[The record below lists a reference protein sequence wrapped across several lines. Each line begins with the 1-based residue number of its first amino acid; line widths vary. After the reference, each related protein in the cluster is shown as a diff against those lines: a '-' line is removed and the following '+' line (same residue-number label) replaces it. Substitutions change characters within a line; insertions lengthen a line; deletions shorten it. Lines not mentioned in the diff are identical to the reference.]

1 MLAVGLL
8 SLAVARAGEEAAA
21 TPPAEPEKEAAA
33 APPAEPVK
41 VSMGLFFLRIDAL
54 DLKSETATISFYVW
68 TRWRGDIDG
77 SAFEIINGTLDS
89 KVSEYKETK
98 DGEHYAYYRCR
109 ATVNI
114 DVDFKRFPFD
124 THRLSIAMEHVELD
138 VRQMV
143 WEVDTA
149 SMKHLASPARSG
161 WSISPPAFAISQT
174 TYQTN
179 WGLAGVSPDEATVTS
194 RFTASIE
201 LRHEPRATFVKTFLP
216 LFISMLITFLA
227 FLISP
232 EELEARIGI
241 GVAGIFG
248 TVTSQSL
255 ASGDLPETAYM
266 TLSDQIHNA
275 SLFFVFATLLTT
287 CYVSYLART
296 EREARA
302 EKVDRMF
309 GLCVTLGYVAVVSVL
324 LAGF

>member
-1 MLAVGLL
+1 VLL
-8 SLAVARAGEEAAA
+8 SLAVAWAGEEAA
-21 TPPAEPEKEAAA
+21 TPPAAPGKEAAA
-33 APPAEPVK
+33 TPTSEPVK
-41 VSMGLFFLRIDAL
+41 VSMGLFLLRIDAL

-114 DVDFKRFPFD
+114 DVDFKRYPFD

-161 WSISPPAFAISQT
+161 WSISPPAFAVSET

-201 LRHEPRATFVKTFLP
+201 LRHEPRASFVKTFLP

-227 FLISP
+227 FLISS
-232 EELEARIGI
+232 EELEARVGI

-248 TVTSQSL
+248 AVTSQSL
-255 ASGDLPETAYM
+255 ASDNLPETAYM

-275 SLFFVFATLLTT
+275 SLFFVFATLLTS
-287 CYVSYLART
+287 CYVGYLART
-296 EREARA
+296 RREARA
-302 EKVDRMF
+302 IKVDRTL